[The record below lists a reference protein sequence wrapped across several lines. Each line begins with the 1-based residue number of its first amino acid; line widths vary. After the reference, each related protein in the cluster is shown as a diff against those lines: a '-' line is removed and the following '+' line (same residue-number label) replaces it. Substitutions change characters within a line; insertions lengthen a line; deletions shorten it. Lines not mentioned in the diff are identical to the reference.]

1 MRPRNSEKPLPSV
14 AAQNRHSMFIPNDR
28 AATTGSGAGVAHAL
42 KMAAVVLALAPA
54 SMLAQSNPI
63 APDYSVPAKVFPNLI
78 KPYVNRYVP
87 EPILSNAANVPLEAQ
102 DGKLRLSLAQ
112 VAAAV
117 VQNNL
122 TVAGARYY
130 PAAAQTDLLRARSG
144 QSPRGV
150 DQSSIPSG
158 VFAGATGSS
167 ILGSAGG
174 GGGGA
179 SNAGGITGSA
189 TQVNVGPSGVFD
201 PSLRVSFSLDRT
213 PSPLNTQVVAG
224 IPQVT
229 THTVAASVSYVQAFP
244 SGTSFTASYGFQRQS
259 STQLNLLFN
268 PDFTPGFTASVTQQ
282 LVNGFGYKVNRALI
296 EVAQN
301 EQAIEKES
309 FREQVIASL
318 AGAENAYYDLISAR
332 ESVRTAEQALEVSE
346 QLYRNNARAFDAGVM
361 ARLDVVNAEAQVKA
375 SQRDLIIA
383 QTNVD
388 YAELTLK
395 SMISTN
401 LDESL
406 ESASIETTDSFPEPD
421 DDKLP
426 SLQDAVAIA
435 QKNRPEI
442 SIAGGNIKSQQDVM
456 PFLDNA
462 LLPNVN
468 VFGLVNTAGLYNV
481 FGTALA
487 YDVQFKYPQFAV
499 GLSVSFP
506 ARNRQAQAD
515 QIRSRMELKQ
525 SQDTLVRTKSQI
537 EVDVQNALIGVTLGR
552 AQVRAAR
559 GAVRT
564 NEQKTDAEKK
574 KLAAGLSTSYNVILV
589 ERDLFAAQLA
599 EVQARDVY
607 AKAKVALDQ
616 AMGVTLDTNH
626 INLDEALKGTL
637 KTAPGVQ

>member
-1 MRPRNSEKPLPSV
+1 MVLLGAGGYAWLPAQSV
-14 AAQNRHSMFIPNDR
+14 AP
-28 AATTGSGAGVAHAL
+28 AT
-42 KMAAVVLALAPA
+42 
-54 SMLAQSNPI
+54 NPI

-87 EPILSNAANVPLEAQ
+87 EPNLSNAANAPLEVR
-102 DGKLRLSLAQ
+102 DGKLTLSMAQ

-130 PAAAQTDLLRARSG
+130 PAAAQTDLMRARSG

-150 DQSSIPSG
+150 DQSAIPSG

-189 TQVNVGPSGVFD
+189 SAVNVGASGVFD

-213 PSPLNTQVVAG
+213 PSPLNTLVVAG
-224 IPQVT
+224 VPQVT
-229 THTVAASVSYVQAFP
+229 THTAAASVSYVQAFP
-244 SGTSFTASYGFQRQS
+244 SGTSITASYGFQRQT
-259 STQLNLLFN
+259 STQHSLLFD
-268 PDFTPGFTASVTQQ
+268 PAFTPGFTFTVTQQ
-282 LVNGFGYKVNRALI
+282 LVNGFGFKVNRALI

-301 EQAIEKES
+301 ERGIERES
-309 FREQVIASL
+309 FREQVIAAL
-318 AGAENAYYDLISAR
+318 ASAENAYWDLISAR

-346 QLYRNNARAFDAGVM
+346 QLYRNNLRAFDAGVM
-361 ARLDVVNAEAQVKA
+361 ARLDVVNAQAQVAA
-375 SQRDLIIA
+375 SQRDLVIA

-388 YAELTLK
+388 YAALTLK
-395 SMISTN
+395 NMISTN
-401 LDESL
+401 LDEPFG
-406 ESASIETTDSFPEPD
+406 SASIETTDAFPEPD
-421 DDKLP
+421 NDKLP
-426 SLQDAVAIA
+426 SLAEAVAIA

-442 SIAGGNIKSQQDVM
+442 SIANGNIKSQQDVM

-468 VFGLVNTAGLYNV
+468 VFGLLNTEGLNKV
-481 FGTALA
+481 FGTALV
-487 YDVQFKYPQFAV
+487 DNFQFNYPQIAV
-499 GLSVSFP
+499 GVSVSFSL
-506 ARNRQAQAD
+506 RNRQAQAD
-515 QIRSRMELKQ
+515 EIRSRMELKQ
-525 SQDTLVRTKSQI
+525 SQDTLIRTKSSI

-559 GAVRT
+559 GAVST
-564 NEQKTDAEKK
+564 NEQKTDAERK
-574 KLAAGLSTSYNVILV
+574 KLTAGLSTSYNVILV

-607 AKAKVALDQ
+607 AKARVALDQ

-637 KTAPGVQ
+637 KTAPVVQ